1 MKVIAFA
8 ATNHSKSIN
17 KQLVEYAASLLT
29 KVDVEIIDLNDYEL
43 PLYGQDKEE
52 ELGHPKLAKAFLEK
66 IANSDGIIISFAE
79 HNGSYTVAYKNIFDW
94 CSRIEPKVYQKKP
107 MVLLATSPGSMGAS
121 SVLATAV
128 QSAPYFD
135 GVVKAS
141 LSIPSFFDN
150 FDSEKQKLKHQELD
164 EKLRDAVSHLDHLK

>member
-52 ELGHPKLAKAFLEK
+52 ELGHPKLAKGLPEETNG
-66 IANSDGIIISFAE
+66 ITSDLSWLYGSFKRF
-79 HNGSYTVAYKNIFDW
+79 GYCGTI
-94 CSRIEPKVYQKKP
+94 R
-107 MVLLATSPGSMGAS
+107 
-121 SVLATAV
+121 
-128 QSAPYFD
+128 
-135 GVVKAS
+135 S
-141 LSIPSFFDN
+141 LF
-150 FDSEKQKLKHQELD
+150 
-164 EKLRDAVSHLDHLK
+164 